1 MISRFL
7 GYDEIPIDHLSIIE
21 KFGITYLDR
30 RYRYIMPP
38 LFSKVIE
45 LRYIIYHHIS
55 SYTIM
60 QLTWIEIHP
69 FYVINEFI
77 MMKRIYSHEYHDTCC
92 VRTHWQHIYLGI
104 LNSVAKNPIFFSQR
118 YPLFPHKIDCDQS
131 LFFYGTFFTFFSEK
145 SHDARLKVYPFFTPK
160 KTKIALVPK
169 KYCPPSTVQFLAST
183 LLIQLR
189 GSKMELQTTT
199 VAKTEKKERR
209 SIWLSILLKPTRG

>member
-118 YPLFPHKIDCDQS
+118 YPLFPPQNWLWSIS
-131 LFFYGTFFTFFSEK
+131 LFLRNFFHFFLRKISRCTTQGLPLF
-145 SHDARLKVYPFFTPK
+145 HPK
-160 KTKIALVPK
+160 KN
-169 KYCPPSTVQFLAST
+169 
-183 LLIQLR
+183 
-189 GSKMELQTTT
+189 
-199 VAKTEKKERR
+199 
-209 SIWLSILLKPTRG
+209 